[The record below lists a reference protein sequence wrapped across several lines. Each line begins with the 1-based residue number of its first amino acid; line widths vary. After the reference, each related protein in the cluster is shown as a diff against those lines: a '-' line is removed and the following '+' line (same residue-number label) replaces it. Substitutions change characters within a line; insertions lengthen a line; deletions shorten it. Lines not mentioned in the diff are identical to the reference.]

1 MRGVCTKEQAE
12 KASPGEEVFTD
23 AERGQRVHRS
33 GDGDGD
39 GDVRNWLVGEGE
51 PSLCAAAAGAGDKRQ
66 EQERRGTLGSDTEGV
81 WVFL

>member
-23 AERGQRVHRS
+23 AERGQRVHRP

-39 GDVRNWLVGEGE
+39 GDGRNWLVGEGE
-51 PSLCAAAAGAGDKRQ
+51 QSLCAAAAGAGDKMQ
-66 EQERRGTLGSDTEGV
+66 EQKRRGTLGSDTEDG

>member
-23 AERGQRVHRS
+23 AERGQRVHRR
-33 GDGDGD
+33 GDGV

-51 PSLCAAAAGAGDKRQ
+51 QSLCAAAAGAGDKMQ
-66 EQERRGTLGSDTEGV
+66 EQKRRGTLGSDTEDV

>member
-23 AERGQRVHRS
+23 AERGQRVHRRS
-33 GDGDGD
+33 DGN
-39 GDVRNWLVGEGE
+39 VRNWLVGNGE
-51 PSLCAAAAGAGDKRQ
+51 QSLCAAAAGAGDKTQ
-66 EQERRGTLGSDTEGV
+66 EQKRRGSLGSDTEDA